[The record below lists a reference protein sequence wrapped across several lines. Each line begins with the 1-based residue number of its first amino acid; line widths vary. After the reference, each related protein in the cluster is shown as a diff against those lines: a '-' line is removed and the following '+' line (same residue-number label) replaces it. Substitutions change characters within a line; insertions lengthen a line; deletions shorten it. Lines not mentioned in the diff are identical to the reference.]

1 MEQQASGSLSPE
13 AQEKPEKVKVKGR
26 LKKFW
31 KKKRKTAVALILAVF
46 AVLFFAVKSLSGG
59 DAGVLTVMTET
70 AARQN
75 IAETVVIKGTVEGS
89 ETAEITSTRN
99 NKIVAI
105 NVKEGDRVTKGQVL
119 AELDG
124 EDLNEALT
132 IAQDQYDQARY
143 TLQESLKT
151 AQREYEAA
159 VRSRDQAKRSYET
172 NKALAEAGA
181 ISQDELIK
189 SQDAYENSQTALESF
204 EVSKGKV
211 VAGSSQAKALEVQK
225 HELEIRT
232 KDLEDIYIKSPIDG
246 TVTRVNARLGRNA
259 ADTEDKQAMFVVENL
274 DQLQMKVKI
283 SEYDINRIALG
294 QKVTITSDILGGQPA
309 EGVVSQI
316 SPSGEQKDMSSKE
329 MVIPVKIEV
338 VNDNGRLMAG
348 VSGNAEI
355 LIRQSEDALAVPVDA
370 LLVDPATGETFVFV
384 ADEAGLLKK
393 IVLELGVE
401 SDFYAEVTGGGLEE
415 GMRIVMNP
423 DFSMQEG
430 MTVAAAAE
438 GGAQ

>member
-1 MEQQASGSLSPE
+1 MEQQASGSLSLE

-143 TLQESLKT
+143 TLQESLKA

-355 LIRQSEDALAVPVDA
+355 LIRQSEDALGVPVDA

>member
-143 TLQESLKT
+143 TLQESLKA

-355 LIRQSEDALAVPVDA
+355 LIRQSEDALGVPVDA